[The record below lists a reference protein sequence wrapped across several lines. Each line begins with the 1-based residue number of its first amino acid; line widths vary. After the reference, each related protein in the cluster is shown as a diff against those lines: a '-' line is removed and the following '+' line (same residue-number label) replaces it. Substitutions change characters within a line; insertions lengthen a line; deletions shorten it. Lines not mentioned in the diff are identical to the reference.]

1 MDFTIFG
8 RKISFNRNE
17 VAGSF
22 GDIGTDL
29 PLIVGLIA
37 TSGLDSASALVM
49 FGLMQISTGIV
60 YGLPMPVQP
69 LKAMAT
75 IMISQKLDANLLYG
89 GGLAIG
95 ITMLLL
101 TLTGMLEAIAM
112 AIPKSVVRGIQF
124 GLGLSLATLALK
136 NYIQS
141 DALPG
146 YVLAALSF
154 ATILFLQ
161 GSKKY
166 PPALA
171 VILMGM
177 LYAIFFK
184 IDFARLASG
193 FGLSLPKL
201 HVPTLDDVSTGFLML
216 ALPQLGLSIP
226 NAVIATKQTIED
238 LFPERGISV
247 NRIGIT
253 YSLMNIILPFLKGIP
268 NCHGAGG
275 VAGHYAFGA
284 RTAGSVITYGLIYLI
299 LGLFFAGAFDE
310 VIKVFPLP
318 VLGIILLFEG
328 LSLMSLIRDVAAS
341 KRELFLALLVSLMAL
356 GLPGGF
362 ALGIVIG
369 MGVTYLMN
377 KGILMRAG

>member
-1 MDFTIFG
+1 MDFTVFG
-8 RKISFNRNE
+8 RKISFNRGE

-37 TSGLDSASALVM
+37 TSGLDSASALAM
-49 FGLMQISTGIV
+49 FGLMQILTGMV

-69 LKAMAT
+69 LKAMVI
-75 IMISQKLDANLLYG
+75 IMISQRLDANLLYG

-95 ITMLLL
+95 ITMLFL
-101 TLTGMLEAIAM
+101 TLTGMLEKIAK

-146 YVLAALSF
+146 YVLAAISF
-154 ATILFLQ
+154 ALILFLQ

-166 PPALA
+166 PPALV
-171 VILMGM
+171 VILIGV
-177 LYAIFFK
+177 LYALFFK
-184 IDFARLASG
+184 IDLTRLASG
-193 FGLSLPKL
+193 FGFSLPKP
-201 HVPTLDDVSTGFLML
+201 HVPSIEDISKGFLML
-216 ALPQLGLSIP
+216 ALPQLGLSIS
-226 NAVIATKQTIED
+226 NAVIATKQTLED
-238 LFPERGISV
+238 LFPERSISV
-247 NRIGIT
+247 KRIGFT

-275 VAGHYAFGA
+275 IAGHYAFGA
-284 RTAGSVITYGLIYLI
+284 RTGGSVITYGLIYLI
-299 LGLFFAGAFDE
+299 LGLFFAGASDE

-328 LSLMSLIRDVAAS
+328 LALMSFIKDVAGN
-341 KRELFLALLVSLMAL
+341 KKELFLALLVSLIAL

-362 ALGIVIG
+362 ALGIVVG
-369 MGVTYLMN
+369 TGVAYLMN
-377 KGILMRAG
+377 KGVILRTD